1 MLARL
6 AALRA
11 KWRVFMLWTRGR
23 PLGIGQPRAMFLDP
37 FRVVMVPRCAR
48 KGWLVWICTRRRPR
62 RLGQPLGVFFDALS
76 VVLVMGGSYE
86 RVSRRALRLGPAD
99 GVAD

>member
-23 PLGIGQPRAMFLDP
+23 PLGIGQPRAKFLDP
-37 FRVVMVPRCAR
+37 FRVVIVPRYALD
-48 KGWLVWICTRRRPR
+48 GSIGFEFAPR
-62 RLGQPLGVFFDALS
+62 VALADSGNRWAVFSDAFS
-76 VVLVMGGSYE
+76 VVLVMRDRYE
-86 RVSRRALRLGPAD
+86 RYYAAPCASDQRTA
-99 GVAD
+99 